1 MHQNFVQKHPHRRIK
16 SSARERDDV
25 EIGERERLYA
35 LLLLKEH
42 VNSRVKSDVMK
53 WCNFK
58 EQPKNLR
65 IFSAPLPIIMSR
77 EFQFENDKSVCWK
90 TTVRP
95 NMPLKM
101 HRHDRF
107 RVVVAL
113 QGGTL
118 KKTEENGTKTDLIF
132 ETGKA
137 YYLPPDPA
145 NELHADIN
153 EGDEDVVVMVCEFKN
168 EGEPAIGAKTCSCGL
183 GGECS
188 CPKFTGFR
196 LEGNL
201 AHENWQPPTTK
212 REEG

>member
-1 MHQNFVQKHPHRRIK
+1 MQKHPHRRIK
-16 SSARERDDV
+16 SLQSER
-25 EIGERERLYA
+25 ERERLHA

-42 VNSRVKSDVMK
+42 VNSRVKSDEMK

-168 EGEPAIGAKTCSCGL
+168 EGEPAIGAKTCSCGVAL
-183 GGECS
+183 SLPG
-188 CPKFTGFR
+188 
-196 LEGNL
+196 LD
-201 AHENWQPPTTK
+201 
-212 REEG
+212 

>member
-1 MHQNFVQKHPHRRIK
+1 
-16 SSARERDDV
+16 
-25 EIGERERLYA
+25 
-35 LLLLKEH
+35 
-42 VNSRVKSDVMK
+42 MK
-53 WCNFK
+53 WCNFDGFK
-58 EQPKNLR
+58 GKRAASLKTVIR
-65 IFSAPLPIIMSR
+65 IFSSPLPIIMSR

-118 KKTEENGTKTDLIF
+118 KKTEENGTKTDLVF